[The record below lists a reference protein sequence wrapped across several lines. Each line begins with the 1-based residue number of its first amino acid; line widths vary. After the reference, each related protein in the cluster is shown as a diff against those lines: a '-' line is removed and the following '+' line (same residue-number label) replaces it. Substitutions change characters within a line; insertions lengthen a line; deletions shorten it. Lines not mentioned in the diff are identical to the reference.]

1 MILCGSPFFMG
12 DKMSIVRKTVALFR
26 EQYRWLSYH
35 FEAGLFA
42 QISERIRHLIWRA
55 QVSPEE
61 IEAIRRELIKG
72 EQSPIV
78 PFDPEEF
85 EKEMIEKYG

>member
-1 MILCGSPFFMG
+1 
-12 DKMSIVRKTVALFR
+12 MSIVRKAVALV
-26 EQYRWLSYH
+26 EAQHRWLGYH

-42 QISERIRHLIWRA
+42 QISERIRYLIWRA
-55 QVSPEE
+55 QTSPEE
-61 IEAIRRELIKG
+61 FEAIRRELIKG

>member
-1 MILCGSPFFMG
+1 
-12 DKMSIVRKTVALFR
+12 MSIARKTVALLR

-42 QISERIRHLIWRA
+42 QISERIRYLIWRA
-55 QVSPEE
+55 QTSPEE

-85 EKEMIEKYG
+85 KKEMKAEYGG

>member
-1 MILCGSPFFMG
+1 
-12 DKMSIVRKTVALFR
+12 MSIARKAVALI
-26 EQYRWLSYH
+26 EAQYRWLSYH
-35 FEAGLFA
+35 FGAGLFA
-42 QISERIRHLIWRA
+42 QISERIRYLIWRA
-55 QVSPEE
+55 QTSPEE

>member
-1 MILCGSPFFMG
+1 
-12 DKMSIVRKTVALFR
+12 MSIARKTVALLR
-26 EQYRWLSYH
+26 EQYRWLGYH

-42 QISERIRHLIWRA
+42 QISERIRYLIWRA
-55 QVSPEE
+55 QTSPEE
-61 IEAIRRELIKG
+61 IEAIRQELIKG

-78 PFDPEEF
+78 PFDPEGF